1 MASNQGKLGRLR
13 RFAPVLLLSGL
24 ITFVPGCSGS
34 GDAVTV
40 AVIGGL
46 PGSKG
51 ASPTGYPAQLVRG
64 ATAEGLVAFDELGRV
79 VPALADRWIV
89 TDDGQSYIFRLREG
103 KWADGSEITGE
114 SARAALQQA
123 LATQRGTALGLDLT
137 GIVEVR
143 TMAGRV
149 IEIRLARPEPDML
162 QLLAQPE
169 LGLLKAGRGAGPM
182 RATSQNGWLAL
193 KALPPEDRGMV
204 PEEGWADRAR
214 TVELHGYSPENA
226 IARFDEGQME
236 IVLGGRIEDFPRI
249 DIGGVSRGAIR
260 FDQPLGLFGLAVTR
274 AEGFLAEPENRE
286 AIAMALDREALVG
299 AFGLG
304 GWTATTRI
312 VSPGVAD
319 DTGTIDER
327 WPGQDVAQRRATAAA
342 RVSDWAARNP
352 QAEPLRIALPAGPGG
367 DVLFRQIA
375 ANLDAI
381 GLKTTKVALNAPA
394 DLRFTDQVAR
404 YPRIAWF
411 LNQLSCVARQAICSP
426 TADAL
431 AARARTEA
439 DPAVR
444 AELLS
449 TAEAELTKTNGF
461 IPFGTPIRWSLVSGS
476 VTGFAVNRW
485 AVHPLMPLA
494 MIPK

>member
-1 MASNQGKLGRLR
+1 MASWHGKFRQARLGAL
-13 RFAPVLLLSGL
+13 ALVASLPALAACSLSD
-24 ITFVPGCSGS
+24 SE
-34 GDAVTV
+34 AVTV

-51 ASPTGYPAQLVRG
+51 ASPNGYPAQLVRG

-89 TDDGQSYIFRLREG
+89 TDDGSSYIFRLRDG

-114 SARAALQQA
+114 NARAALQQA
-123 LATQRGTALGLDLT
+123 LAAQRGTAFGLDLAV
-137 GIVEVR
+137 IEEVR

-149 IEIRLARPEPDML
+149 IELRLTRPEPDML

-169 LGLLKAGRGAGPM
+169 LGLLKGSRGAGPM
-182 RATSQNGWLAL
+182 QGSDQQGWLAL
-193 KALPPEDRGMV
+193 KPLPPEDRGMV
-204 PEEGWADRAR
+204 PEEGWQDRAR
-214 TVELHGYSPENA
+214 TVELHGYSAENA
-226 IARFDEGQME
+226 IARFDEGQMA

-249 DIGGVSRGAIR
+249 DIAGLSRGAIR
-260 FDQPLGLFGLAVTR
+260 FDQPLGLFGLAVVK
-274 AEGFLAEPENRE
+274 ADGFLAEPENRE
-286 AIAMALDREALVG
+286 AIAMAIDREALVG

-327 WPGQDVAQRRATAAA
+327 WTGQDLAERRATAAA
-342 RVSDWAARNP
+342 RVAAWKSRNP
-352 QAEPLRIALPAGPGG
+352 DAAPLRIALPPGPGG
-367 DVLFRQIA
+367 DVLLRQLSA
-375 ANLDAI
+375 DLATI
-381 GLKTTKVALNAPA
+381 GLKVVKVAPGAAA
-394 DLRFTDQVAR
+394 DMRFIDAVAR
-404 YPRIAWF
+404 YPRTAWF
-411 LNQLSCVARQAICSP
+411 LNQLSCAARLALCSA
-426 TADAL
+426 TADSL
-431 AARARTEA
+431 AARAWVEP
-439 DPAVR
+439 DLAVR

-449 TAEAELTKTNGF
+449 DAEAELTKTNGF

-476 VTGFAVNRW
+476 ITGFTVNRW

>member
-1 MASNQGKLGRLR
+1 MASWYGKFRQARLGAVALV
-13 RFAPVLLLSGL
+13 ALSPAL
-24 ITFVPGCSGS
+24 VACSLS
-34 GDAVTV
+34 DSETVTV

-51 ASPTGYPAQLVRG
+51 AAPGGYPAQLVRG

-89 TDDGQSYIFRLREG
+89 TDDGRSYIFRLRDG
-103 KWADGSEITGE
+103 KWDDGTEITGE
-114 SARAALQQA
+114 NARAALQQA
-123 LATQRGTALGLDLT
+123 LAAQRGTAFGLDLAV
-137 GIVEVR
+137 VEEVK

-149 IEIRLARPEPDML
+149 IELRLARPEPDML

-169 LGLLKAGRGAGPM
+169 LGLLKGSRGAGPM
-182 RATSQNGWLAL
+182 RASDQQGWLAL
-193 KALPPEDRGMV
+193 KPLPPEDRGMV
-204 PEEGWADRAR
+204 PEEGWKDRAR
-214 TVELHGYSPENA
+214 TIELHGYSAENA
-226 IARFDEGQME
+226 IARFDEGQMA

-249 DIGGVSRGAIR
+249 DIAGLSRGAIR
-260 FDQPLGLFGLAVTR
+260 FDQPLGLFGLAVVK
-274 AEGFLAEPENRE
+274 AEGFLAAPENRE
-286 AIAMALDREALVG
+286 AIAMAIDREALVG

-327 WPGQDVAQRRATAAA
+327 WTGQDLAQRRATAAA
-342 RVSDWAARNP
+342 RVEAWKARNP
-352 QAEPLRIALPAGPGG
+352 DAAPLRIALPPGPGG
-367 DVLFRQIA
+367 DVLLRQLSA
-375 ANLDAI
+375 DLGAI
-381 GLKTTKVALNAPA
+381 GLKTVKVAPGATA
-394 DLRFTDQVAR
+394 DMRFVDSVAR
-404 YPRIAWF
+404 YPRLAWF
-411 LNQLSCVARQAICSP
+411 LNQLSCAARQALCSP
-426 TADAL
+426 TADSL
-431 AARARTEA
+431 AARARTET

-449 TAEAELTKTNGF
+449 DAEAELTKTNGF

-476 VTGFAVNRW
+476 ITGFTVNRW
-485 AVHPLMPLA
+485 TVHPLMPLA

>member
-1 MASNQGKLGRLR
+1 MASWHGKFRQARLGAL
-13 RFAPVLLLSGL
+13 ALIASLPALATCSLSD
-24 ITFVPGCSGS
+24 SE
-34 GDAVTV
+34 AVTV

-46 PGSKG
+46 PGNKG
-51 ASPTGYPAQLVRG
+51 ASPNGYPAQLVRG

-89 TDDGQSYIFRLREG
+89 TDDGSSYIFRLRDG

-114 SARAALQQA
+114 NARAALQQA
-123 LATQRGTALGLDLT
+123 LAAQRGTAFGLDLAV
-137 GIVEVR
+137 IEEVR

-149 IEIRLARPEPDML
+149 IELRLTRPEPDML

-169 LGLLKAGRGAGPM
+169 LGLLKGSRGAGPM
-182 RATSQNGWLAL
+182 QGSDQQGWLAL
-193 KALPPEDRGMV
+193 KPLPPEDRGMV
-204 PEEGWADRAR
+204 PEEGWRDRAR
-214 TVELHGYSPENA
+214 TVELHGYSAENA
-226 IARFDEGQME
+226 IARFDEGQMA

-249 DIGGVSRGAIR
+249 DIAGLSRGAIR
-260 FDQPLGLFGLAVTR
+260 FDQPLGLFGLAVVK
-274 AEGFLAEPENRE
+274 AEGFLAAPENRE
-286 AIAMALDREALVG
+286 AIAMAIDREALVG

-327 WPGQDVAQRRATAAA
+327 WTGQDLAERRATAAA
-342 RVSDWAARNP
+342 RVATWKSRNP
-352 QAEPLRIALPAGPGG
+352 DAAPLRIALPPGPGG
-367 DVLFRQIA
+367 DVLLRQLSA
-375 ANLDAI
+375 DLATI
-381 GLKTTKVALNAPA
+381 GLKVVKVAPGAAA
-394 DLRFTDQVAR
+394 DMRFIDAVAR
-404 YPRIAWF
+404 YPRTAWF
-411 LNQLSCVARQAICSP
+411 LNQLSCAARQALCSL
-426 TADAL
+426 TADSL

-439 DPAVR
+439 DPAAR

-449 TAEAELTKTNGF
+449 DAEAELTKTNGF

-476 VTGFAVNRW
+476 ITGFAVNRW
-485 AVHPLMPLA
+485 AIHPLMPLA

>member
-1 MASNQGKLGRLR
+1 MR
-13 RFAPVLLLSGL
+13 RCAAAFAAVLPLLSA
-24 ITFVPGCSGS
+24 CSWSGS
-34 GDAVTV
+34 DAVTV

-51 ASPTGYPAQLVRG
+51 ATPGGYPAQLVRG
-64 ATAEGLVAFDELGRV
+64 ATAEGLVGFDEQGRV

-89 TDDGQSYIFRLREG
+89 TDDGQSYIFRLRDG
-103 KWADGSEITGE
+103 KWADGTEITGE
-114 SARAALQQA
+114 SARLALQQA
-123 LATQRGTALGLDLT
+123 LAAQRGTAFELDLAS
-137 GIVEVR
+137 IEEVR

-149 IEIRLARPEPDML
+149 IEIRLSRPEPDML

-169 LGLLKAGRGAGPM
+169 LSLIKGARGAGPM
-182 RATSQNGWLAL
+182 RGTAQNGWLAL
-193 KALPPEDRGMV
+193 KPIPPEDRGMV

-214 TVELHGYSPENA
+214 TIELHGYSAENA
-226 IARFDEGQME
+226 IARFDEGQMA

-249 DIGGVSRGAIR
+249 DISGVSRGAIR

-286 AIAMALDREALVG
+286 AIAMAIDREALVG

-312 VSPGVAD
+312 VSPGAAD
-319 DTGTIDER
+319 DTGAIEER
-327 WPGQDVAQRRATAAA
+327 WIGQSIAQRRTIASA
-342 RVSDWAARNP
+342 RVSAWLGRNRDAA
-352 QAEPLRIALPAGPGG
+352 PLRIALPAGPGG
-367 DVLFRQIA
+367 DVLFRQLSA
-375 ANLDAI
+375 DLQAI
-381 GLKTTKVALNAPA
+381 GLRSARVQLGAAA
-394 DLRFTDQVAR
+394 DLRFVDQVAR

-411 LNQLSCVARQAICSP
+411 LNQLSCPARQALCSRA
-426 TADAL
+426 ADSF
-431 AARARTEA
+431 AARARTES
-439 DPAVR
+439 DPAIR
-444 AELLS
+444 AELIS
-449 TAEAELTKTNGF
+449 SAEAELTKTNGF

-476 VTGFAVNRW
+476 ITGFAVNRW